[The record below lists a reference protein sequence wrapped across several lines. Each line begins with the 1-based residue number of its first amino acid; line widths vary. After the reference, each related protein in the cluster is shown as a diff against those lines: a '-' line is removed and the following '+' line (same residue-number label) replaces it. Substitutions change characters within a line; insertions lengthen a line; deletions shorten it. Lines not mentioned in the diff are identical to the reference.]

1 MTQVAP
7 ECRIE
12 NHYGPTEC
20 TVGVIT
26 HQVGLERPDSRP
38 GAGVP
43 LGKPLKNVEVYV
55 LDEGGKEVPVGVI
68 GELYVGGSGVTRG
81 YLNNAEATAERYVP
95 DGFSGRK
102 GNRLYRTGDVVRWS
116 REGELEFIGRR
127 DNQVKIRGHR
137 VELGEVEAAVSTCPG
152 VAQAAV
158 IVEGDGAQTRLV
170 AYIVQK
176 KGTLVDVKQWQVQL
190 RAELPQHMVPDQ
202 MIELEQMPLLPNGKI
217 DRKALP
223 RRESARQK
231 TRAKEK
237 HLLDRTELQLIQVW
251 EEVLCVQCIDITD
264 NFFELGG
271 NSLAAVSLCA
281 RLRKIYG
288 AQISVRMVFDA
299 PTVESMSVLV
309 RQNISLSPPSSVIP
323 INPHGEKLPFF
334 CMHAAGG
341 IPHSYIP
348 LAYGLGPDQPFYAL
362 QSYGLDLG
370 QEPLSTVEDMAA
382 VYIED
387 IRSVQSAGPYQIGGW
402 SFGVP
407 VSFEIAQQLTA
418 MGEEVRLLV
427 LMDSPRNCNPADST
441 LSEEELREVEQSFLA
456 EYIQEELGLAVE
468 SLTFDQQVLLY
479 MNTLKESGML
489 PADITQEQIRRYLR
503 VTVLNKHAARL
514 YQPKP
519 YSGRVTLFK
528 SSFSRHE
535 NYSYGWEEL
544 ALGGINV
551 FNFDSSHADFVSK
564 SNAPLVAE
572 RLRRCFETVAR

>member
-1 MTQVAP
+1 
-7 ECRIE
+7 
-12 NHYGPTEC
+12 
-20 TVGVIT
+20 
-26 HQVGLERPDSRP
+26 
-38 GAGVP
+38 
-43 LGKPLKNVEVYV
+43 
-55 LDEGGKEVPVGVI
+55 
-68 GELYVGGSGVTRG
+68 
-81 YLNNAEATAERYVP
+81 
-95 DGFSGRK
+95 
-102 GNRLYRTGDVVRWS
+102 VRWNW
-116 REGELEFIGRR
+116 EGELEFIGRR
-127 DNQVKIRGHR
+127 DNQVKIRGYR
-137 VELGEVEAAVSTCPG
+137 VELGEVEAALSGCPG

-158 IVEGDGAQTRLV
+158 LAEGDGLQARLV
-170 AYIVQK
+170 AFVVQK
-176 KGTLVDVKQWQVQL
+176 EGVSVDVKQWREQL
-190 RAELPQHMVPDQ
+190 RAKLPQHMVPDQ
-202 MIELEQMPLLPNGKI
+202 IIELEQMPLMANGKI

-223 RRESARQK
+223 RCESSRQK
-231 TRAKEK
+231 TPAKEK

-251 EEVLCVQCIDITD
+251 EEVLCVQCVDITD

-299 PTVESMSVLV
+299 PTIESMAVLV
-309 RQNISLSPPSSVIP
+309 RQNMSPGPPSSVIP

-341 IPHSYIP
+341 VPHSYIH
-348 LAYGLGPDQPFYAL
+348 LAHSLGPDQPFYAL

-387 IRSVQSAGPYQIGGW
+387 IRRVQPAGPYQIGGW

-407 VSFEIAQQLTA
+407 VSFEVAQQLTA

-427 LMDSPRNCNPADST
+427 LMDSPRNCNPADRV
-441 LSEEELREVEQSFLA
+441 LSEEELREVERSFLA
-456 EYIQEELGLAVE
+456 EYLREELGLAVE

-489 PADITQEQIRRYLR
+489 PADITQEQIRRYVR
-503 VTVLNKHAARL
+503 VTVTNKHAARL

-519 YSGRVTLFK
+519 YQGRVTLFK

-535 NYSYGWEEL
+535 DYSYGWKEL
-544 ALGGINV
+544 ALGGIDV
-551 FNFDSSHADFVSK
+551 INFDSSHADFVSK

-572 RLRRCFETVAR
+572 WLRRCFETAAR